1 MPKQYF
7 TRLTPNFKNWK
18 APYGRDGKC
27 RAANPTKPLYEETN
41 GFGWEEW
48 FFEDYHKGK
57 ENCLGFLQAFNGK
70 NEDVTSVDL
79 IHLYTRI
86 CDGVK
91 PRQYYV
97 GYIKNVKILPQNQRA
112 ASENIKN
119 KRLDELKTEGISNFT
134 TNDSMWKKC
143 YNIQFE
149 RKNVFLQK
157 DHLQCE
163 IRLNRGQFR
172 FALYDLNDHSNFLTE
187 TKKYL

>member
-1 MPKQYF
+1 MKTFF
-7 TRLTPNFKNWK
+7 TRLTSNFNNWST
-18 APYGRDGKC
+18 PSGQDGKC
-27 RAANPTKPLYEETN
+27 QSSNALRPLYEELN
-41 GFGWEEW
+41 HFGWEEW
-48 FFEDYHKGK
+48 LFEDYHGGRETCK
-57 ENCLGFLQAFNGK
+57 GFLQAFNDK
-70 NEDVTSVDL
+70 NKNIPSVEV

-97 GYIKNVKILPQNQRA
+97 GYIKDVKILPLNQRA
-112 ASENIKN
+112 ASEEIKR
-119 KRLDELKTEGISNFT
+119 KRLNELNAVGIQNFP

-163 IRLNRGQFR
+163 ITLNRNQFR
-172 FALYDLNDHSNFLTE
+172 FALYDLNDHPNFLTE
-187 TKKYL
+187 INKYL